1 MNIRKTLIIISSGIL
16 LVLFVVVSSLS
27 YNAGKNYGVSNA
39 EAIRTA
45 NARSSETHEQQ
56 IKSVLVSKV
65 NNSLVKNNISSS
77 GRVVTSNNIT
87 ILSEVQG
94 VLIGNNKFK
103 KGSEINKGE
112 IIFKVENNDLL
123 LLINSKKSRFM
134 SLISSN
140 LADIKLDFKSEYEK
154 WNDFF
159 NAITLDNNLPLF
171 PKTNSSKEKNYIISR
186 SILAEYLSIKSD
198 EEKLRKYTVLAPFD
212 GIITKSY
219 TDIGGNVNPGSP
231 VVDFIR
237 KGKMEIELTVN
248 TSELKFINIGDKVEF
263 TENGQLYFGK
273 IIRKGSFVNQNTQNI
288 SIFSTINADASTV
301 YDGMYLDARIKT
313 KGTPNVFKLARRAVF
328 DENKVFV
335 LDSKDK
341 LRIKKVNIIATE
353 ANEVIVDNLPNNI
366 KVVIEPL
373 VNVSKGT
380 KVKAII
386 K

>member
-1 MNIRKTLIIISSGIL
+1 MNN
-16 LVLFVVVSSLS
+16 LS
-27 YNAGKNYGVSNA
+27 TNCANYNAGKNYGVSNA
-39 EAIRTA
+39 EAIRIA
-45 NARSSETHEQQ
+45 NARSSESHEQQ

-140 LADIKLDFKSEYEK
+140 LADIKLDFKSEYKK

-198 EEKLRKYTVLAPFD
+198 EEKLRKY
-212 GIITKSY
+212 KNY
-219 TDIGGNVNPGSP
+219 T
-231 VVDFIR
+231 
-237 KGKMEIELTVN
+237 
-248 TSELKFINIGDKVEF
+248 
-263 TENGQLYFGK
+263 
-273 IIRKGSFVNQNTQNI
+273 I
-288 SIFSTINADASTV
+288 SI
-301 YDGMYLDARIKT
+301 
-313 KGTPNVFKLARRAVF
+313 
-328 DENKVFV
+328 
-335 LDSKDK
+335 
-341 LRIKKVNIIATE
+341 
-353 ANEVIVDNLPNNI
+353 
-366 KVVIEPL
+366 
-373 VNVSKGT
+373 
-380 KVKAII
+380 
-386 K
+386 